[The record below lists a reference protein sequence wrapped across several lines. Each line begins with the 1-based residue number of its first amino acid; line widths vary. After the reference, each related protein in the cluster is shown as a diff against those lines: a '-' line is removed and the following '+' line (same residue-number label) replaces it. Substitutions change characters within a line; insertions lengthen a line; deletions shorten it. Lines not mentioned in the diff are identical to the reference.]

1 MRKNNARNAAGG
13 ALQRGLPEDGLP
25 AGGAAQFGLPKD
37 SSAQT
42 GWPRQSAAGDG
53 AGGGAAAGTKAG
65 AGTGGEAAAGTK
77 AGAEADNETAAAAGE
92 SAPRSDIT
100 PEKVWNEFVR
110 AKHFNDAIGLYD
122 TVEKNEHFYIGDQ
135 WHGVN
140 APDLDQ
146 PVMNMLSRVV
156 KYFVASVMS
165 DDIGVSVTDFD
176 ESEDLKPVLEMLGAQ
191 FDAVMEG
198 CGFRHKAREA
208 IRNAAVDGD
217 GCIHF
222 YFDAED
228 DAPQPGDGSIGF
240 ASTPGHIEAEI
251 IENTNVHFGDPQS
264 GDLQRQPY
272 ILLHFRRLVEE
283 VRRTARENGGDAEA
297 VQPDEDETRYSD
309 TPEEGK
315 VTVVRRYWKER
326 GRNGR
331 KTVWFCEVSDGAMVR
346 RPTDTGYTR
355 YPIAFLPWEK
365 VKDQFHGQAAIT
377 GMIPNQIFVNKLFAM
392 AMQHVKHMAFP
403 KIVYNRNLLAGRK
416 WSNRVGEAIGVN
428 GDPNLAVAT
437 GLRAPDMSNQVLVMI
452 DKVIAYTRDTMGAS
466 DAALGN
472 VAPDNTSAII
482 AVQKATSMPLELQR
496 QDFYTFVE
504 DSVRVWLDM
513 MAQNYGVRPVR
524 LKMRKS
530 GTDAGALLAQTPGA
544 GLAGLHAVD
553 LLPDEKN
560 LPFGAQ
566 NVQNGAES
574 SLNNTQNVQNGAWE
588 MLFGGQTAAP
598 EIPGPDITGMEANA
612 AGLGITGMEANAAGF
627 GVPEMGT
634 DAAGPDAEERYETV
648 PFDFSVLQNMD
659 LRLNVDVGAA
669 TYWSELMQVQTLD
682 NLFARGVLTDAVT
695 YLENMP
701 RGYIPGRQALI
712 EAIRKQQQAI
722 SGASKNGLGAA
733 LSGKGAL

>member
-1 MRKNNARNAAGG
+1 MRKNNAQDTAGG
-13 ALQRGLPEDGLP
+13 TVQGGLPQD
-25 AGGAAQFGLPKD
+25 
-37 SSAQT
+37 
-42 GWPRQSAAGDG
+42 
-53 AGGGAAAGTKAG
+53 GAAAG
-65 AGTGGEAAAGTK
+65 AGTAG
-77 AGAEADNETAAAAGE
+77 
-92 SAPRSDIT
+92 SDIT
-100 PEKVWNEFVR
+100 PAKVWSEFVR
-110 AKHFNDAIGLYD
+110 ARHFNDAIGLYD

-176 ESEDLKPVLEMLGAQ
+176 EDETLKPMLEMLGAQ

-198 CGFRHKAREA
+198 CGFRRKAREA

-272 ILLHFRRLVEE
+272 VLLHFRRLVEE

-315 VTVVRRYWKER
+315 VTVVRRYWKQR
-326 GRNGR
+326 GADGR
-331 KTVWFCEVSDGAMVR
+331 KTVWFCEVTDGAMVR

-355 YPIAFLPWEK
+355 YPIAFMPWEK

-437 GLRAPDMSNQVLVMI
+437 GLRAPDMSSQVLVMI

-524 LKMRKS
+524 MKVRKS
-530 GTDAGALLAQTPGA
+530 VPDAGMAGAQIPGLGTSGA
-544 GLAGLHAVD
+544 GLAGVD
-553 LLPDEKN
+553 AAEM
-560 LPFGAQ
+560 PFGGNFLSLNAHNVRSAAKDSTDDAL
-566 NVQNGAES
+566 NVQNS
-574 SLNNTQNVQNGAWE
+574 TRE
-588 MLFGGQTAAP
+588 MSFGGQSSDQGAAEAALLGMGIP
-598 EIPGPDITGMEANA
+598 EISGADTMGAGLPDANTAGSGFPMLPGLGIAGMDADAAGPGITDMDANA
-612 AGLGITGMEANAAGF
+612 PGLGITDMDVNPAGPMIPGIGAN
-627 GVPEMGT
+627 M
-634 DAAGPDAEERYETV
+634 AGPDAEERYETV
-648 PFDFSVLQNMD
+648 PFDFSTLQNMD

-669 TYWSELMQVQTLD
+669 TYWSELVQVQTLD
-682 NLFARGVLTDAVT
+682 YLFARGVLTDAVT

-712 EAIRKQQQAI
+712 EAIRKRQQAMPEAPQK
-722 SGASKNGLGAA
+722 SLETA
-733 LSGKGAL
+733 LRGKGTL

>member
-1 MRKNNARNAAGG
+1 MRKRNAQAAAGG
-13 ALQRGLPEDGLP
+13 TAQHGFSGR
-25 AGGAAQFGLPKD
+25 GAAQNGLSGSGTAEKRP
-37 SSAQT
+37 
-42 GWPRQSAAGDG
+42 GQSE
-53 AGGGAAAGTKAG
+53 AAGTAN
-65 AGTGGEAAAGTK
+65 ACGG
-77 AGAEADNETAAAAGE
+77 
-92 SAPRSDIT
+92 IT
-100 PEKVWNEFVR
+100 PAKVWNEFVR
-110 AKHFNDAIGLYD
+110 AKHFNDAIGLYE

-176 ESEDLKPVLEMLGAQ
+176 EDEELKPVLEMLGKQ

-198 CGFRHKAREA
+198 CGFRHKAREI

-217 GCIHF
+217 GCMHF

-228 DAPQPGDGSIGF
+228 DTPRPGDGSIGF
-240 ASTPGHIEAEI
+240 APTPGHIEAEI

-264 GDLQRQPY
+264 SELQRQPY
-272 ILLHFRRLVEE
+272 ILLHFRRLVED
-283 VRRTARENGGDAEA
+283 VRRTARENGGDAGA
-297 VQPDEDETRYSD
+297 VQPDEDENRYGD
-309 TPEEGK
+309 APEEGK
-315 VTVVRRYWKER
+315 VTVVRRYWKQR
-326 GRNGR
+326 GADGR

-437 GLRAPDMSNQVLVMI
+437 GLRAPDMSSQVLVMI

-472 VAPDNTSAII
+472 VTPDNTSAII

-504 DSVRVWLDM
+504 DSVRMWLDM

-524 LKMRKS
+524 LRVCEKGKILPNKAQKVQKTAKNDFIKVQKVHRSAREMPVSMQAMGQGAPGTELSDAALS
-530 GTDAGALLAQTPGA
+530 GADAADMGILQAFGMESAGAGPGEA
-544 GLAGLHAVD
+544 
-553 LLPDEKN
+553 PDPE
-560 LPFGAQ
+560 PS
-566 NVQNGAES
+566 GAEAS
-574 SLNNTQNVQNGAWE
+574 G
-588 MLFGGQTAAP
+588 P
-598 EIPGPDITGMEANA
+598 E
-612 AGLGITGMEANAAGF
+612 
-627 GVPEMGT
+627 
-634 DAAGPDAEERYETV
+634 AEHYETV
-648 PFDFSVLQNMD
+648 PFDFSCLQNMD

-682 NLFARGVLTDAVT
+682 NLFAHGVLTDAVT

-701 RGYIPGRQALI
+701 RGYIPGRQAMI
-712 EAIRKQQQAI
+712 EAIRKRQQTMPQAPQQ
-722 SGASKNGLGAA
+722 GLEAA
-733 LSGKGAL
+733 LYGKGTP